1 MAGAV
6 PIQDAASWTA
16 LGPQQTHCWVA
27 LVALRI
33 AALGGFEPSQ
43 ARPLQAPLAGAAL
56 VALVG
61 LAPARLQGRAAR
73 VAGQQ

>member
-1 MAGAV
+1 M
-6 PIQDAASWTA
+6 
-16 LGPQQTHCWVA
+16 
-27 LVALRI
+27 ALRC
-33 AALGGFEPSQ
+33 AALGDFEASQ

-61 LAPARLQGRAAR
+61 LAPTRLQELVAQ